1 MSANAS
7 PQLYPDPQRLDSG
20 DDGGG
25 GLDLLQMWR
34 SVARRKFQI
43 FTLGVL
49 AAVLAFVIV
58 SRITPLYESRAT
70 VMFETRSTNV
80 VSIDQAYMGVLPDQQ
95 HFQTQTEIL
104 RSRDLALKTIARLRL
119 WEHPAYDPRVQRK
132 DWVHML
138 SERVGLDQF
147 LQKAPEPA
155 VEWNDTR
162 LAEAVYGAF
171 AAGLKVEP
179 VGRNSQ
185 LVTVSFVSP
194 DAVLAARVANVH
206 AETYVNEDMNAR
218 FEMGNSARAWLRD
231 RLSELKEQLTAS
243 EQALQAFRES
253 KGLVDISGSTQTGV
267 SQQTA
272 DVRSRL
278 IDAQVRRA
286 EVEIAYRQIRDA
298 GSRADLSAL
307 PAIQRNA
314 AVASARAAFL
324 ETERKVSELA
334 ERYGP
339 EHPRMM
345 QARAEQASA
354 RQTLESQVSL
364 VVATITREF
373 EQARA
378 QEQALQRSLDASE
391 EAVRKVNRHE
401 FDLGVLQREVESNRQ
416 LYEMFLSR
424 GKETDIASDLQS
436 PVARMVDRAVTGGQ
450 IKPQVRNT
458 VVMVLALALLIG
470 CAAAVLLDQ
479 LDKTLKTGEDAE
491 RTLQQPLLTSLPI
504 LPRAS
509 AGRSTACRMLLDQPE
524 SMFAE
529 AVRTARSGILL
540 SALDDAQR
548 TVLVTSS
555 LPGEGKTVF
564 AMGVAE
570 ALAQQGSR
578 TLLLECDMR
587 RPSIARAIGLD
598 VEVPGLSSL
607 AAGTAELADCV
618 HRIPGSGLDIVV
630 TGKIPPNPQELLASR
645 RFREVLDVLK
655 GQYEAIVIDSPPVEL
670 VADAL
675 VLAPLATG
683 IAYVVKAA
691 ETPTPVVSRGLARMR
706 RAGGRMLGVVLSQ
719 LDHRRAHRYYGD
731 YSGYGKRGYK
741 TYGDYR
747 HAYSAKQAPAAPRA

>member
-1 MSANAS
+1 MSANVS
-7 PQLYPDPQRLDSG
+7 PHLYNDPQRLDSG
-20 DDGGG
+20 EDGGG

-34 SVARRKFQI
+34 SIARRKFPI
-43 FTLGVL
+43 VALGVV
-49 AAVLAFVIV
+49 AAMLAFVIV
-58 SRITPLYESRAT
+58 SRITPIYESRAT

-80 VSIDQAYMGVLPDQQ
+80 VSIDQAYMGVSPDQQ
-95 HFQTQTEIL
+95 YFQTQTEIL

-132 DWVHML
+132 DWVRML
-138 SERVGLDQF
+138 SERVGLDGF
-147 LQKAPEPA
+147 LQKAPDAA
-155 VEWNDTR
+155 VEWTDAR
-162 LAEAVYGAF
+162 LAEAVYGTF
-171 AAGLKVEP
+171 AASLTVEP
-179 VGRNSQ
+179 VGRNAQ
-185 LVTVSFVSP
+185 LVTVSFASP
-194 DAVLAARVANVH
+194 DAELAARAANVH
-206 AETYVNEDMNAR
+206 VETYVNEDLNAR
-218 FEMGNSARAWLRD
+218 FEMGNSARAWLRE
-231 RLSELKEQLTAS
+231 RLSELKAKLTAS

-286 EVEIAYRQIRDA
+286 EVEIAYRQIRNA
-298 GSRADLSAL
+298 GSAADLSAL

-314 AVASARAAFL
+314 AVASARGAFL
-324 ETERKVSELA
+324 EAERKVAELA

-339 EHPRMM
+339 EHPKMM

-354 RQTLESQVSL
+354 RQALQSQVSL

-391 EAVRKVNRHE
+391 EAVRRVNRYE

-450 IKPQVRNT
+450 IKPKLRNT
-458 VVMVLALALLIG
+458 VAMVFALALLLG

-491 RTLQQPLLTSLPI
+491 RALHQPLLTSLPI
-504 LPRAS
+504 LPRSSAS
-509 AGRSTACRMLLDQPE
+509 RSTACRVLLDQPD
-524 SMFAE
+524 SVFAE

-540 SALDDAQR
+540 SALDEPQR

-598 VEVPGLSSL
+598 PAVPGLSSL

-618 HRIPGSGLDIVV
+618 HRIPDSGLDIVV

-645 RFREVLDVLK
+645 RFRELLEGLK

-683 IAYVVKAA
+683 VAYVVKAA
-691 ETPTPVVSRGLARMR
+691 ETPTPLASRGLARLQ

-731 YSGYGKRGYK
+731 YSGYGKHGYE

-747 HAYSAKQAPAAPRA
+747 HAYSSKQATAAPGA